1 MVCLPFEFPIE
12 MCVSA
17 FWKCVR
23 SLSIGRVFFPSL
35 LLLYS
40 YFSLRRFIEMA
51 FFFWLWRLVKWFCFF
66 RFAIS
71 PIFLSLFIWFR
82 WKCEHFVS
90 ALNFHYWT
98 WLGSCMTSLRVF
110 VPLQPFWLVCMRFC
124 VLKIFSVSCKSILW
138 LNWTEQKQRQASTFH
153 P

>member
-51 FFFWLWRLVKWFCFF
+51 FFSGYEGW
-66 RFAIS
+66 
-71 PIFLSLFIWFR
+71 
-82 WKCEHFVS
+82 
-90 ALNFHYWT
+90 
-98 WLGSCMTSLRVF
+98 
-110 VPLQPFWLVCMRFC
+110 
-124 VLKIFSVSCKSILW
+124 
-138 LNWTEQKQRQASTFH
+138 
-153 P
+153 